1 MKKPVIT
8 VKTVFAGT
16 QTERQAFID
25 LIRQRRGLARTNSPV
40 DEDAVIGYTESTP
53 RSGIHSGMENPE

>member
-1 MKKPVIT
+1 MKEAVIT

-40 DEDAVIGYTESTP
+40 DEEAFIGYTEGTP
-53 RSGIHSGMENPE
+53 RRGIHSGMENAE